1 MPINNQKE
9 GCHELVTHSIITF
22 KDKGSSVALHISNPD
37 RREYLKTRVDGC
49 YIKNQEAVDY
59 MLSCCMTNR
68 SLLVELKGNNTSKG
82 CDQLIST
89 YQYFKQ
95 IRVFKD
101 NQVPGVIIGTQVRPK
116 SRSSLQKKQLIYL
129 RLTNKQL
136 LIRNSEYKATFDS
149 FF

>member
-9 GCHELVTHSIITF
+9 GCHELVTHSTITF
-22 KDKGSSVALHISNPD
+22 KDKGSSVALHISNSD
-37 RREYLKTRVDGC
+37 RSEYLKTKVDGC
-49 YIKNQEAVDY
+49 YIKNKEAADF
-59 MLSCCMTNR
+59 MLSCCRTDR
-68 SLLVELKGNNTSKG
+68 SLLVELKGNNMSKG

-89 YQYFKQ
+89 YQYFKEK
-95 IRVFKD
+95 RVFKD
-101 NQVPGVIIGTQVRPK
+101 NQVPGVIIGTQFRPK

-136 LIRNSEYKATFDS
+136 LIRNSEHKAIFDS

>member
-22 KDKGSSVALHISNPD
+22 KDNGSSVALHISNPN
-37 RREYLKTRVDGC
+37 RSEYLKTRVDGC
-49 YIKNQEAVDY
+49 YIKNQEAADF

-116 SRSSLQKKQLIYL
+116 SRSSLQNKQFKYFK
-129 RLTNKQL
+129 LTNKQL
-136 LIRNSEYKATFDS
+136 LIRNSEYKAIFDS

>member
-1 MPINNQKE
+1 MPINKKKE
-9 GCHELVTHSIITF
+9 GCHELVRHSIVTF

-68 SLLVELKGNNTSKG
+68 SLLVEHKGNNTSKG

-89 YQYFKQ
+89 YLYFKEKC
-95 IRVFKD
+95 VFKN
-101 NQVPGVIIGTQVRPK
+101 NQVPGVIVGTQVRPK
-116 SRSSLQKKQLIYL
+116 SRSSLQNKQFKYFK
-129 RLTNKQL
+129 LTNKQL
-136 LIRNSEYKATFDS
+136 LIRNSEYKAIFDS